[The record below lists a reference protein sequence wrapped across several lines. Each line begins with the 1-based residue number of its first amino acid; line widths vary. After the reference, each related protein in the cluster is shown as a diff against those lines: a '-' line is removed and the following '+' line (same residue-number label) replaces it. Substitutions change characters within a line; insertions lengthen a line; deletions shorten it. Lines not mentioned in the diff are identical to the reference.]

1 MRISILFILAIGT
14 LNNVFGQPDPVKTS
28 DLDSMY
34 LKTLKSQFDLM
45 LSSGHKYFR
54 VDKNTERIKDKVN
67 VDIFKFISENDLIN
81 KSIKEKK
88 TISVY
93 FVVHKI
99 ISIDTV
105 DINISDA
112 SLTAKKTLWKRKANF
127 AVSCGG
133 TNGYVPTA
141 RFAYNSLTMTWDRID
156 FIKPRT
162 FRDRPKDN
170 D

>member
-1 MRISILFILAIGT
+1 MRISIIYILTIGT
-14 LNNVFGQPDPVKTS
+14 LTNVFGQLDSVRTA

-34 LKTLKSQFDLM
+34 LKTIHSRIDLM

-54 VDKNTERIKDKVN
+54 VDKNTERIKDIVN
-67 VDIFKFISENDLIN
+67 VDIFRFMTENDLIN

-88 TISVY
+88 TIRVY
-93 FVVHKI
+93 FLTHKI
-99 ISIDTV
+99 ISNDTV
-105 DINISDA
+105 DINIGDA

-141 RFAYNSLTMTWDRID
+141 RFAYNRSTMTWDKID
-156 FIKPRT
+156 FVKPKT
-162 FRDRPKDN
+162 FRERTKN
-170 D
+170 NG